1 MKHSP
6 ARGFTLIELMVI
18 ATIVGMLVSGA
29 AVAYFKFQNKV
40 DVVATGQRFESI
52 LKKADGMARNRVK
65 IEPCSG
71 TDEFKGYRVTVA
83 AGSMDAKLKKMCGGT
98 FVEVESVL
106 LNENTSV
113 ARDPNTNLE
122 YTFYTLQLQSQN
134 PFEKSDNSVKFSL
147 SGDTALYTV
156 TINEI
161 GIVSGLFSR
170 QAS

>member
-1 MKHSP
+1 MKNFP
-6 ARGFTLIELMVI
+6 AQVFTLIELLVI
-18 ATIVGMLVSGA
+18 AAVVGMLVSGA

-71 TDEFKGYRVTVA
+71 TDEFKGYQVTVA
-83 AGSMDAKLKKMCGGT
+83 AGSMDAKLKKMCGGS

-113 ARDPNTNLE
+113 VRSPDTDLE
-122 YTFYTLQLQSQN
+122 FTYYTLQLQSQN
-134 PFEKSDNSVKFSL
+134 PFEKSDNTVVFSL
-147 SGDTALYTV
+147 SGDTSIYTV
-156 TINEI
+156 TINKL
-161 GIVSGLFSR
+161 GIVSVVFSR
-170 QAS
+170 P